1 MIMSNDKR
9 EIRFELLRPGQL
21 IEERKRCPL
30 IFIPVAPL
38 EYHGPHLPLGT
49 DPINATFCALETCTR
64 IGKGV
69 VLPAIYF
76 GTERERPPW
85 MVESLGFKSTDW
97 VVGMDFP
104 TALWKSHYYQEHIFA
119 LVLASKIEMLINHD
133 YKVIVIV
140 NGHGAVNQL
149 ETVDRLSKH
158 YSHASDCLVVWS
170 LSFPDEVTKDSLAG
184 HADLYETSLMMYY
197 QKLYGS
203 DSIVDL
209 TALPEKSVPIHYPD
223 FSIVDGAGFSK
234 NPSPGKIVKT
244 DPRDASEEMGEEIY
258 EDIVKKFIKITQDAL
273 KEKGLL

>member
-1 MIMSNDKR
+1 MSNDKR
-9 EIRFELLRPGQL
+9 GIRFELLRPGQL

-49 DPINATFCALETCTR
+49 DPISATFCALETCRR

-69 VLPAIYF
+69 VLPTIYF

-85 MVESLGFKSTDW
+85 MAESLGFKSTDW

-133 YKVIVIV
+133 YKIIVIV

-149 ETVDRLSKH
+149 ETVDRLSKY
-158 YSHASDCLVVWS
+158 YSHTSDCLVVWS
-170 LSFPDEVTKDSLAG
+170 LSFPDEVTKDGLAG

-209 TALPEKSVPIHYPD
+209 TTLPEKSVPIRYPD

-234 NPSPGKIVKT
+234 NPSHGKIVKT
-244 DPRDASEEMGEEIY
+244 DPRDASEEMGKKIY
-258 EDIVKKFIKITQDAL
+258 ENIVKEFIKITQDAL